1 MSRTRLEQIV
11 QEFDLYPSERKTHL
25 MEDVIERM
33 RTQDIGVQMSGP
45 RIGSQGS
52 APAFR
57 ISYSGR
63 DPRTVMKVT
72 ERLASLFIE
81 ESLRD
86 RSALAEGTN
95 QFLETELQEARN
107 RLIEQEK
114 RLEAYRQQHSG
125 ELPSQLNSNM
135 QAIQNI
141 QKQLQSLSQS
151 ITQDQGSTTDG
162 RPAAC
167 RSGGAS
173 TDSASHACHVAVRGA
188 RCGPSVPMA
197 QQLEAPVPSSA
208 PWRSG

>member
-1 MSRTRLEQIV
+1 MTSRRPALAG
-11 QEFDLYPSERKTHL
+11 DK
-25 MEDVIERM
+25 
-33 RTQDIGVQMSGP
+33 
-45 RIGSQGS
+45 
-52 APAFR
+52 APAPTFR

-63 DPRTVMKVT
+63 DPRTVMRVT

-114 RLEAYRQQHSG
+114 RLEAYRQQHAG

-141 QKQLQSLSQS
+141 QVQLQSLSQS
-151 ITQDQGSTTDG
+151 ITRTKIDNRWSIGCSPRRRRSHRFQLL
-162 RPAAC
+162 RPS
-167 RSGGAS
+167 RRGPGAR
-173 TDSASHACHVAVRGA
+173 RGA
-188 RCGPSVPMA
+188 LGAGSAATEVPVRSF
-197 QQLEAPVPSSA
+197 ERSS
-208 PWRSG
+208 SG

>member
-1 MSRTRLEQIV
+1 
-11 QEFDLYPSERKTHL
+11 
-25 MEDVIERM
+25 
-33 RTQDIGVQMSGP
+33 
-45 RIGSQGS
+45 
-52 APAFR
+52 
-57 ISYSGR
+57 
-63 DPRTVMKVT
+63 MKVT

-141 QKQLQSLSQS
+141 QMQLQNLSQS
-151 ITQDQGSTTDG
+151 LTQDKDRRQMVDRMLAEAEALPPIVAPSTLCSLAS
-162 RPAAC
+162 RSPVRSPPCPRRSSWRQPA
-167 RSGGAS
+167 
-173 TDSASHACHVAVRGA
+173 
-188 RCGPSVPMA
+188 
-197 QQLEAPVPSSA
+197 PSSA
-208 PWRSG
+208 PSSSG